1 MTEFKIYKSPWKAI
15 KLIILCSIFVLGGL
29 YMLKQSNTPWLVSWL
44 SILFFGMGYPVGLYQ
59 LFDRRPQIIINEIG
73 IFDRTTHKSFIN
85 WEIIQGAYLVEIH
98 RQKIIC
104 LVVDQQF
111 EPSRSK
117 GKLAQNISKL
127 SKSIGCQELNISLG
141 SVKVNAEK
149 LTDLILLLRSA
160 EKPNRETLIR
170 NALPKTRM

>member
-1 MTEFKIYKSPWKAI
+1 MTEIKIYKSPWKAI
-15 KLIILCSIFVLGGL
+15 KLILLCSIFVLGGL
-29 YMLKQSNTPWLVSWL
+29 YMLNQHDTPRLVAWL
-44 SILFFGMGYPVGLYQ
+44 SILFFGIGYPIGLYQ
-59 LFDRRPQIIINEIG
+59 LLDRRPQIVINEIG
-73 IFDRTTHKSFIN
+73 VFDRTTHNSFIN
-85 WEIIQGAYLVEIH
+85 WEIIQGAYLVQIH
-98 RQKIIC
+98 GQKFIC

-149 LTDLILLLRSA
+149 LTDLILLMRSA
-160 EKPNRETLIR
+160 EKPKREMLIR
-170 NALPKTRM
+170 EAQPETGK